1 MKKYLLCFSIL
12 AFIPTLSFAQL
23 AADPWANRSA
33 VQDTSARPET
43 APALQENQGL
53 TDNSWNIEQP
63 AYIGDKTTWAQPKG
77 QKETAPDVN
86 ITNILLMSQ
95 HLRNMGY
102 QIPEG
107 LDKVVNTAPRWL
119 KNEIWASM
127 QYLQSSSN
135 PVALA
140 SVGFA
145 EIFESRTG
153 FSIENLIGNSLRLID
168 TRR

>member
-1 MKKYLLCFSIL
+1 MKYTIISLWALMIVPSI
-12 AFIPTLSFAQL
+12 AMAQL
-23 AADPWANRSA
+23 AANPWANKTI
-33 VQDTSARPET
+33 VRPET
-43 APALQENQGL
+43 KSVLSNNQKTGE
-53 TDNSWNIEQP
+53 NSWNIEQP
-63 AYIGDKTTWAQPKG
+63 AYVGDKTTWAQPKG

-107 LDKVVNTAPRWL
+107 LDKMVNTAPAWL
-119 KNEIWASM
+119 KREIWASM
-127 QYLQSSSN
+127 KYLQNSSN
-135 PVALA
+135 PVAMA

-168 TRR
+168 ERR

>member
-1 MKKYLLCFSIL
+1 MKPVIISLCAL
-12 AFIPTLSFAQL
+12 MLIPNVSMAQL
-23 AADPWANRSA
+23 AANPWANKNM
-33 VQDTSARPET
+33 
-43 APALQENQGL
+43 APLQSTTVLEANKNA
-53 TDNSWNIEQP
+53 TENSWSIEQP
-63 AYIGDKTTWAQPKG
+63 KYIGDKTTWAQPKG

-107 LDKVVNTAPRWL
+107 LDNIINTAPAWL

-127 QYLQSSSN
+127 KHLQSSSN
-135 PVALA
+135 PVAMA

-168 TRR
+168 QRR

>member
-1 MKKYLLCFSIL
+1 MKYAVISLCAL
-12 AFIPTLSFAQL
+12 MMIPSVSMAQL
-23 AADPWANRSA
+23 AANPWANQNSATIQSSA
-33 VQDTSARPET
+33 VLEANKKASE
-43 APALQENQGL
+43 
-53 TDNSWNIEQP
+53 NSWNIAQP
-63 AYIGDKTTWAQPKG
+63 NYVGDKTTWAQPKG

-107 LDKVVNTAPRWL
+107 LDKVINTAPAWL
-119 KNEIWASM
+119 KQEIWASM
-127 QYLQSSSN
+127 RHLQTSSN
-135 PVALA
+135 PVAKA

-153 FSIENLIGNSLRLID
+153 FSIENLIINSLRLID
-168 TRR
+168 KRR

>member
-1 MKKYLLCFSIL
+1 MKHIIISLCGLMI
-12 AFIPTLSFAQL
+12 IPSVAMAQL
-23 AADPWANRSA
+23 AANPWANKNIAKPQTNS
-33 VQDTSARPET
+33 VLKTGE
-43 APALQENQGL
+43 
-53 TDNSWNIEQP
+53 NSWNIEQP

-107 LDKVVNTAPRWL
+107 LDNIINTAPAWL
-119 KNEIWASM
+119 KREIWTSM
-127 QYLQSSSN
+127 KYLQASSN
-135 PVALA
+135 PVATA

-168 TRR
+168 ERR

>member
-1 MKKYLLCFSIL
+1 MQKSVLCFTL
-12 AFIPTLSFAQL
+12 LTLLPTISFAQL
-23 AADPWANRSA
+23 AADPWANTSA
-33 VQDTSARPET
+33 VHDTSARPT
-43 APALQENQGL
+43 TTPALGINQNATENA
-53 TDNSWNIEQP
+53 WNIAQP

-107 LDKVVNTAPRWL
+107 LDNVINTAPAWL
-119 KNEIWASM
+119 RNEIWASM
-127 QYLQSSSN
+127 QHLQSSSN

-168 TRR
+168 SRR